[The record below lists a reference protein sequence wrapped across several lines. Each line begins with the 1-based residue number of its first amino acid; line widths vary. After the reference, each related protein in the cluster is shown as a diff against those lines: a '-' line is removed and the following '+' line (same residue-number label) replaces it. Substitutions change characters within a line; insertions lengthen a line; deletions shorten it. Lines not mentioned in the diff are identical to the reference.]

1 MKSLFERL
9 FKSNPGEPVTD
20 FDGDAMSLPKE
31 PAAGQIYSFRTTPY
45 SEFAPPHTER
55 YAAFKIL
62 GTTEKHIVVAVL
74 DGIWSAAPT
83 LDDMHVRGILEEH
96 RFSHTGR
103 PAVFGVQR
111 EWWKPATDLSDL
123 KLVGTQRVSPS
134 EQSFVDA
141 IARHEVGTRFAS
153 IHHVN
158 YAAEGEWRW
167 SHERASFVE
176 EIARRNAKNE
186 AERRVKQERYRTRLT
201 KLTWDQ
207 LLLETPFDRWS
218 PSPPFPPEDFTLAA
232 RKIIQDACVALR
244 ELGPKPRKAEV
255 RAILKATVTWFN
267 DADEEA
273 GGVIE
278 TEERED
284 ICSVL
289 EEMAHVAR
297 QKALVDEIDEWRD
310 W

>member
-1 MKSLFERL
+1 MKRLLERL
-9 FKSNPGEPVTD
+9 FRPPSSDPAAVVG
-20 FDGDAMSLPKE
+20 GDEVSTPE
-31 PAAGQIYSFRTTPY
+31 HIAAGQVYSFRTTPY
-45 SEFAPPHTER
+45 SEFAPSNTAR

-62 GTTEKHIVVAVL
+62 GATERHFVIAVL
-74 DGIWSAAPT
+74 DGIWRSAPSLNDART
-83 LDDMHVRGILEEH
+83 CRILEEH
-96 RFSHTGR
+96 RFAHTGR

-111 EWWKPATDLSDL
+111 EWWKPQTDLTEFSF
-123 KLVGTQRVSPS
+123 VGSQRVSFS

-141 IARHEVGTRFAS
+141 IAHHAVGTRFAS

-167 SHERASFVE
+167 SNERDSFVE
-176 EIARRNAKNE
+176 EIARRDVKNE
-186 AERRVKQERYRTRLT
+186 AERRAKEERYQSRLK

-207 LLLETPFDRWS
+207 LLAETPFGRWS
-218 PSPPFPPEDFTLAA
+218 PSPPFPPENFTLAA
-232 RKIIQDACVALR
+232 RQTIHDACIALR
-244 ELGPKPRKAEV
+244 ELGPKPRKTDV
-255 RAILKATVTWFN
+255 RAILKSAVAWFN
-267 DADEEA
+267 EADKKA

-284 ICSVL
+284 IFAVL

-297 QKALVDEIDEWRD
+297 QKALVAEIDEWRE